1 MLITNLTILAV
12 ELRKLIGADCEAD
25 MGTESTIT
33 VFHRGNTFN
42 EFRIGVTV
50 FDDICRVEISVGY
63 NIRLEDVADAAA
75 KLRDDDVIHVYR
87 DHVHVHKKYSMALEQ
102 FDSFSV
108 EQIEH
113 AAKDI
118 VGTLKGM

>member
-12 ELRKLIGADCEAD
+12 ELRKLIGADCKAD
-25 MGTESTIT
+25 MGTENTLT
-33 VFHRGNTFN
+33 VYRRGNTFN
-42 EFRIGVTV
+42 EFRIGVIIT
-50 FDDICRVEISVGY
+50 DDICRVEISSGY

-75 KLRDDDVIHVYR
+75 KLRDDDVIYVYK
-87 DHVHVHKKYSMALEQ
+87 DHVHVHKTYSMTLEQ

-113 AAKDI
+113 VSKDI